1 MGAGGSRVL
10 RRRVVLG
17 SHFIHVKFQPAR
29 SSFTTTISAGVHLDV
44 SPLPSRS
51 RPHCR
56 SRAAAATPSRDV
68 QEETEQHPRQGEG
81 VG

>member
-29 SSFTTTISAGVHLDV
+29 SSFITTTISAGVQLDV
-44 SPLPSRS
+44 SPPSLEISPALSVARGGGDS
-51 RPHCR
+51 E
-56 SRAAAATPSRDV
+56 S
-68 QEETEQHPRQGEG
+68 
-81 VG
+81 

>member
-29 SSFTTTISAGVHLDV
+29 SSFTTTISAGVQLDV
-44 SPLPSRS
+44 SPPSLEISPALSVARGGGDS
-51 RPHCR
+51 E
-56 SRAAAATPSRDV
+56 S
-68 QEETEQHPRQGEG
+68 
-81 VG
+81 